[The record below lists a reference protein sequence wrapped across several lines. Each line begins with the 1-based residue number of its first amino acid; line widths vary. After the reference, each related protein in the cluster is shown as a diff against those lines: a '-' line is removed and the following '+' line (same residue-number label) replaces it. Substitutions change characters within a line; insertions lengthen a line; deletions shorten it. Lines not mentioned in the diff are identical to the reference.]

1 MLELNNITKIYKTGD
16 FTQKALDNV
25 SIKFRNSE
33 FVSILGPSGSGKT
46 TLLNIIGGLD
56 KYTSGDLLIEGVST
70 KKYKD
75 KDWDNYRNHKIGF
88 VFQSYNLIGHQSILA
103 NVELALTLSG
113 VSKKRRRNLAIK
125 ALENVG
131 LKDHIKKKPNELS
144 GGQMQRVAIA
154 RALVNN
160 PSIILADEPTG
171 ALDTSTSEQIM
182 NLLKDISK
190 DKLVIM
196 VTHNPELA
204 NIYSNRI
211 IKLKDGSLI
220 DDSNSYEESMK
231 EKNIKKD
238 KKKSM
243 SFFTALSL
251 SFKNLLT
258 KKGRTL
264 LTAFAGSIGIIGI
277 SLILSLSNG
286 VQSYIDKVQSDT
298 LTSYPLSIEK
308 ESVDFSSMLSTMSKN
323 EKNKNHDK
331 DNIYSNDIMIDMIS
345 GMSSSSKINN
355 LKDFKKYI
363 NDNKEEFDKY
373 TNDIKYGYNLDLQI
387 YDNNTEKITKLNP
400 SNITNMLGMANDSN
414 NMMQMSNANVF
425 NELSDNESLINSQYD
440 LISGRLPEDYNEL
453 VLIVDKNNEVSD
465 YTLYSIGLKDKDE
478 LYDMILKMQKGEK
491 VNKSKQI
498 KISYDEIINKE
509 FKLILNTDTYKKENN
524 IWIDKSLDTAYMK
537 NLIKKS
543 LTLKI
548 VGIIKPNSD
557 TTIETTG
564 SIGYTSKLT
573 NYVIDKINNSDIVKE
588 QLHNENKNI
597 FTGNDFTKGESI
609 EQNKKT
615 LGVVS
620 IDNPDIINLY
630 PSSFEN
636 KNNLKDLIDKYND
649 KIKDENNKI
658 EYTDYVGIL
667 MNSVTTIVNI
677 ISYVLISF
685 VSISL
690 IVSSIMI
697 GIITYIS
704 VLERTKEIGIL
715 RSIGASKKDI
725 RRVFN
730 AETFIIGFISGLL
743 GVLITILLN
752 IPINQI
758 IYKLTNINVGVSLP
772 FIASIILVIISLL
785 LTMIAGLIPSK
796 MAAKKDPV
804 IALRTE

>member
-160 PSIILADEPTG
+160 PNIILADEPTG

-182 NLLKDISK
+182 DLLKDISK

-211 IKLKDGSLI
+211 IKVKDGSLI
-220 DDSNSYEESMK
+220 DDSNSYEESIK
-231 EKNIKKD
+231 SKNIKKD

-308 ESVDFSSMLSTMSKN
+308 ESVDFSSMLSIMSKN

-636 KNNLKDLIDKYND
+636 KNNSKDLIDKYND

>member
-113 VSKKRRRNLAIK
+113 VSKKRRRNLEIK

-160 PSIILADEPTG
+160 PNIILADEPTG

-211 IKLKDGSLI
+211 IKVKDGSLI
-220 DDSNSYEESMK
+220 DDSNPYEESMK

-243 SFFTALSL
+243 SFITALSL

-308 ESVDFSSMLSTMSKN
+308 ESVDFSSMLSIMSKN

-387 YDNNTEKITKLNP
+387 YDTNTEKITKLNP
-400 SNITNMLGMANDSN
+400 SNITSMLGMKNDSN
-414 NMMQMSNANVF
+414 NMMQMSNVNVF
-425 NELSDNESLINSQYD
+425 NELSDNKSLINSQYD
-440 LISGRLPEDYNEL
+440 LISGRLPEDYDEL

-465 YTLYSIGLKDKDE
+465 YTLYTIGLKDQEE

-491 VNKSKQI
+491 VDKSKQL
-498 KISYDEIINKE
+498 KISYDEILKKE
-509 FKLILNTDTYKKENN
+509 FKLVLNTDTYKKENN
-524 IWIDKSLDTAYMK
+524 IWVDKSLDTTYMK
-537 NLIKKS
+537 NLINKS

-573 NYVIDKINNSDIVKE
+573 NYVIDKINNSNIVKE
-588 QLHNENKNI
+588 QLHNENKNV

-620 IDNPDIINLY
+620 LDNPDIINLY

-743 GVLITILLN
+743 GVIITILLN